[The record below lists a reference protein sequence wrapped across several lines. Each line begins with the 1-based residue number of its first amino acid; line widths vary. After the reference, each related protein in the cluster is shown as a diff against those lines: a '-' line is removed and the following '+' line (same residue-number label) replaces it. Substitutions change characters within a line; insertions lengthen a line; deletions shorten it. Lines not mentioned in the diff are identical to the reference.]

1 MTLSFVEELE
11 SASSVGIWTLI
22 AIETL
27 LVCFLTFS
35 HAVPT
40 FLARKLCHAG
50 TGLLLMR
57 MGTENLIVRCYVYMV
72 VCASLAMTWELG
84 LPAFRF
90 GKPRDKGISIYL
102 LLVCFWFYNQL
113 PVSLLAPVF
122 FADPLGAIVGKFV
135 AKYEP
140 HVNVIWYREK
150 TVLGSM
156 AVLTTTFACLGIGP
170 GADQLGV
177 PEKLILS
184 VMACAAEA
192 VGGEY
197 DNLALALV
205 VLPGRYFFAP
215 W

>member
-1 MTLSFVEELE
+1 MSLSFIEELE
-11 SASSVGIWTLI
+11 LASNVELWTLI
-22 AIETL
+22 AIESSFL
-27 LVCFLTFS
+27 CFLEFS
-35 HAVPT
+35 HALRA
-40 FLARKLCHAG
+40 FAARKMCHAG
-50 TGLLLMR
+50 TGLLIMR
-57 MGTENLIVRCYVYMV
+57 LDSRNLIARCYVYMI